1 MSESGF
7 EFSIIDR
14 DAADANR
21 IRRAVSRICEIDVTE
36 QPRQCVE

>member
-14 DAADANR
+14 DVADENR
-21 IRRAVSRICEIDVTE
+21 IWRAMSWICDIDVTQ